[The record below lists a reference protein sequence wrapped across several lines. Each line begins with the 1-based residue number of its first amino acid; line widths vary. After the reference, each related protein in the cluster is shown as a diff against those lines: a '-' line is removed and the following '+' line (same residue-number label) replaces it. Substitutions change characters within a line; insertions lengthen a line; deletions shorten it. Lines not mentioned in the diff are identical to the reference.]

1 MSDVFQVCIKHW
13 ALRALIWLSWG
24 LCNWKL
30 FYWSERKLYSDYITL
45 FYCYITDFILAPKLH
60 YVLQLELFHILIR
73 NNRNT
78 TAVFT
83 IVWFRNIPHGK
94 ITSRGRPEKRLYVF
108 RTTAYGHIYNTKGHI
123 RSRWSLGRT
132 QDVNLIIIYKR
143 GFCGIFSFLSD
154 FNCISDVALRK

>member
-1 MSDVFQVCIKHW
+1 MSNIFQVCIKHW

-30 FYWSERKLYSDYITL
+30 FYWSEPKLYSDYITL

-94 ITSRGRPEKRLYVF
+94 ITSRGRPEDVPKNVFTSSGQRHTVIYVTPRDTF
-108 RTTAYGHIYNTKGHI
+108 AAGGPWHVLRT
-123 RSRWSLGRT
+123 
-132 QDVNLIIIYKR
+132 
-143 GFCGIFSFLSD
+143 
-154 FNCISDVALRK
+154 